1 VAVGIEEVL
10 LNVNGQDKTHFV
22 LTEDGLEITEVGRF
36 TTLEEAEDEAEY
48 LHSILP
54 LGKGDAKY
62 LDL

>member
-1 VAVGIEEVL
+1 MIGIEEVVVT
-10 LNVNGQDKTHFV
+10 VNDQDKTYFV

-36 TTLEEAEDEAEY
+36 EELLDAEDEAET

-54 LGKGDAKY
+54 LGKGDT